1 MSSGPDITEAALV
14 KACLSGDSKSQELL
28 YRKYSP
34 VLYAICM
41 RYSGNEDEAKD
52 MLQDAFIKIF
62 QNMDH
67 FRFEGSFE
75 GWIKRVTTFNC
86 LDYFK
91 KASNKVQMVDIEEV
105 YNISVDESASQNIES
120 KQLYNALQ
128 KLPSGYRTVFNL
140 FALEGFGH
148 SEIAEMMGIS
158 ENTSKSQLFK
168 ARKMLQGM
176 LQLKTQGIG

>member
-1 MSSGPDITEAALV
+1 MGVTPDITESVLV
-14 KACLSGDSKSQELL
+14 KSCLNGDARSQEAL

-41 RYSGNEDEAKD
+41 RYAGNEDEAKD

-62 QNMDH
+62 QNMGN

-75 GWIKRVTTFNC
+75 GWLKRVTTFNC
-86 LDYFK
+86 LDYYK
-91 KASNKVQMVDIEEV
+91 KSSSKIKHVDIDEV
-105 YNISVDESASQNIES
+105 YHIQVEESATHKIES
-120 KQLYNALQ
+120 KQLYLALQ
-128 KLPSGYRTVFNL
+128 KLPGGYRTVFNL

-148 SEIAEMMGIS
+148 HEIAEMLGIS

-168 ARKMLQGM
+168 ARKMLQSM
-176 LQLKTQGIG
+176 LQLKTQGIE